1 MPSAIAKT
9 PSTAPLGHAHQDA
22 AESDAGKLTLGQ
34 RIVLGLLTY
43 YKVCISPVL
52 PSACKFYPTCSM
64 YAKEAVRMHGVK
76 RGSWMALKRLGRCH
90 PFTRGGFDPVPD
102 A

>member
-1 MPSAIAKT
+1 MPSVLAKT
-9 PSTAPLGHAHQDA
+9 PDTNLLTHPA
-22 AESDAGKLTLGQ
+22 ASAAGEAELSLGQ

-43 YKVCISPVL
+43 YKVCLSPWL

-64 YAKEAVRMHGVK
+64 FAQEAVRLHGVK